1 MKYFDLHCDTLTV
14 CADKGCRLTNCGLQ
28 ADVDKLNKSGCAAQC
43 FAIFTQGDCAARDF
57 ERYLN
62 FFKSAKK
69 AGEIV
74 QVTNAKQLKE
84 CLEGNAQAILTVENL
99 GFTGGNLKEI
109 EKLAAEGVKMA
120 SLVWNYENELA
131 YPNVIFEN
139 GLPLFEKREK
149 RGLKEAGKRV
159 VEKLDE
165 LKIIVDIS
173 HLSDGGAEDILKGR
187 KIPAVASHS
196 NAASVFN
203 VCRNLTDGQIKM
215 LSECGG
221 VAAVNYCYDFIGF
234 ENVFDGLLKHVLH
247 IIKVGGENCVALGSD
262 FDGIP
267 AYPQLSDCTKVERL
281 LNYFNMNGISAD
293 VVEKIAYKNFLRVFE
308 EVCG

>member
-1 MKYFDLHCDTLTV
+1 M
-14 CADKGCRLTNCGLQ
+14 
-28 ADVDKLNKSGCAAQC
+28 
-43 FAIFTQGDCAARDF
+43 
-57 ERYLN
+57 
-62 FFKSAKK
+62 
-69 AGEIV
+69 
-74 QVTNAKQLKE
+74 
-84 CLEGNAQAILTVENL
+84 
-99 GFTGGNLKEI
+99 
-109 EKLAAEGVKMA
+109 
-120 SLVWNYENELA
+120 
-131 YPNVIFEN
+131 
-139 GLPLFEKREK
+139 
-149 RGLKEAGKRV
+149 
-159 VEKLDE
+159 EKLDE

-267 AYPQLSDCTKVERL
+267 AYPQLSEIGRAHV
-281 LNYFNMNGISAD
+281 
-293 VVEKIAYKNFLRVFE
+293 
-308 EVCG
+308 